1 MADHLLVIRAGSTA
15 YDLDGRLR
23 GTLDMPLAPAGVE
36 QAKRI
41 AADLSTTPPAMLF
54 AADDGPSLETAH
66 IIGAACGLRP
76 RAVADLGNLDL
87 GLWQGLLVDEIRR
100 KQPRL
105 YRQWLDNP
113 WSVVPPEGETLED
126 ACARIDDV
134 IGRLLRRRI
143 PGLPAVVVPRP
154 LDRLVLWVVAGR
166 PTGDLWAEQPA
177 AAAVTSVPVSS
188 QWQPGGRGVS
198 VA

>member
-1 MADHLLVIRAGSTA
+1 MT
-15 YDLDGRLR
+15 
-23 GTLDMPLAPAGVE
+23 
-36 QAKRI
+36 
-41 AADLSTTPPAMLF
+41 
-54 AADDGPSLETAH
+54 
-66 IIGAACGLRP
+66 
-76 RAVADLGNLDL
+76 DLGNLDL

-177 AAAVTSVPVSS
+177 AAAVNSVPVSS